1 MNGFNLQMRAFP
13 LNFII
18 SYNGLGMFE
27 PYLFIYLFMYL
38 FIYVMYFLVDF
49 VLCFFL
55 QMYEDVYKLF

>member
-1 MNGFNLQMRAFP
+1 MCAFP

-27 PYLFIYLFMYL
+27 PFFFNVFIF
-38 FIYVMYFLVDF
+38 YVMYFLVDF

-55 QMYEDVYKLF
+55 QMYEDAYKLFWFLVLG